1 MTTKH
6 DEVPRSPTDR
16 QRWMAALARA
26 SVDALESAWRE
37 TTDPPGYHLVRP
49 PEVGLAMVRA
59 RAGGTGMRFNLG
71 EMTVSRC
78 VVQVKGG
85 AVGYAYVAG
94 SDTRHAELA
103 AVFDALLQDSARRAA
118 IEASVVGPL
127 EREIEVA
134 RANRRAQSAPTK
146 VEFFTMVRGDD

>member
-1 MTTKH
+1 
-6 DEVPRSPTDR
+6 
-16 QRWMAALARA
+16 MAVLARTSA
-26 SVDALESAWRE
+26 ETLESAWQE
-37 TTDPPGYHLVRP
+37 TPDRPAYDLVRP

-59 RAGGTGMRFNLG
+59 RAGGTGTRFNLG

-103 AVFDALLQDSARRAA
+103 AVFDALLQDTARRPAIEIAVIAPLEQEIEAARAARRAD
-118 IEASVVGPL
+118 SG
-127 EREIEVA
+127 
-134 RANRRAQSAPTK
+134 PTK
-146 VEFFTMVRGDD
+146 VEFFTMVRGDN